1 MPAPRFRSRTYKRV
15 KTRLPG
21 GELVTHYKKRNP
33 SPAKCG
39 GCGKE
44 LKGIP
49 RLRPYKMK
57 KIGVSKKRT
66 ERPYGGNLCSEC
78 SRKLIKQKA
87 RE

>member
-1 MPAPRFRSRTYKRV
+1 MPAPRFRSRTFKRV

-21 GELVTHYKKRNP
+21 GDLVLHYEKRKP
-33 SPAKCG
+33 KAIKCS
-39 GCGKE
+39 CGKE

-49 RLRPYKMK
+49 RERPYKMQK
-57 KIGVSKKRT
+57 LGISKKRT